1 MLGQKSSL
9 EEFSSGQDAT
19 FQCREFKFEAW
30 FKFLHAMRNGQKKK
44 NTCKKRSD
52 LGFLG
57 VEGTLRE

>member
-30 FKFLHAMRNGQKKK
+30 FKFLHAMGNGQKKK
-44 NTCKKRSD
+44 KH
-52 LGFLG
+52 L
-57 VEGTLRE
+57 